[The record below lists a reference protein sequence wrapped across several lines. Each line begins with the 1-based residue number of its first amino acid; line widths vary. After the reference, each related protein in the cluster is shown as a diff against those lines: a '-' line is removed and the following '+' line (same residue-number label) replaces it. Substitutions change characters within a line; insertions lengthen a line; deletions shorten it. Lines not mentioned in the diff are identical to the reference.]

1 MKKYLL
7 IISVFAFQAG
17 MLFAQELQP
26 DDSNAVINIKVVD
39 NTNKAITGEKVMVQ
53 SEKTQKIYSGI
64 TNADG
69 KFSIRVPYGC
79 NYTFKYKQFTTDAS
93 YDRKLPIPAG
103 VDKNGTSQRFTLN
116 FTLRIELPKKYE
128 LRNVFFD
135 TGKSILR
142 PESSKELNEL
152 VEFMSLQK
160 TMVIEIAGY
169 TDNVGTD
176 AANLKLSQDRAD
188 AVRNYLVNHKIPA
201 NQVQAKGYGSS
212 DPVASNDTPDGKQQ
226 NRRTEVHIINP

>member
-1 MKKYLL
+1 MKKYSLILLLL
-7 IISVFAFQAG
+7 ILPLGIT
-17 MLFAQELQP
+17 LAQGLQP
-26 DDSNAVINIKVVD
+26 DDSNAVINIMVID
-39 NTNKAITGEKVMVQ
+39 HNSKAIAGEKIMVQ
-53 SEKTQKIYSGI
+53 SEKTQKVYSGI
-64 TNADG
+64 TDANG
-69 KFSIRVPYGC
+69 KFSILVPYGC
-79 NYTFKYKQFTTDAS
+79 NYTFKYKQFTTDAA
-93 YDRKLPIPAG
+93 YDRKLPIPSG
-103 VDKNGTSQRFTLN
+103 VDKNGNPQRFTLN

-135 TGKSILR
+135 TGKSTLR
-142 PESSKELNEL
+142 PESNKELNEL

-176 AANLKLSQDRAD
+176 AANQKLSQDRAD

-201 NQVQAKGYGSS
+201 NQLQAKGYGAS
-212 DPVASNDTPDGKQQ
+212 DPVASNDTPEGRQQ

>member
-7 IISVFAFQAG
+7 SVLLLAMPVG
-17 MLFAQELQP
+17 LMYAQEMQP
-26 DDSNAVINIKVVD
+26 DDSNAVINIMVVD
-39 NTNKAITGEKVMVQ
+39 HNSKPIAGEKIMVQ
-53 SEKTQKIYSGI
+53 SEKTQKTYSGI
-64 TNADG
+64 TDATG
-69 KFSIRVPYGC
+69 KFSILVPYGC

-103 VDKNGTSQRFTLN
+103 VDKNGNPQRFTLN

-142 PESSKELNEL
+142 PESNKELNEL

-176 AANLKLSQDRAD
+176 AANLKLSQDRAN
-188 AVRNYLVNHKIPA
+188 AVRNYLITHKISA
-201 NQVQAKGYGSS
+201 SQVQAKGYGSA
-212 DPVASNDTPDGKQQ
+212 DPVASNDTPEGRQQ